1 MAITDIINE
10 IDAYLARLREA
21 RNLLSTPATQARRQ
35 RAPRVV
41 TTVNVRKRVPSAPG
55 TRRVSRKKS
64 RPNGAVPK
72 EKIADKLNES
82 IAKLRGPEVRPAVEP
97 PVVMPTAPTPLRAI
111 EKAPSYLPTKSTRR
125 RTVRQTFTRK
135 PAIAATALSGA
146 TSSKIV
152 VVSAAEAQR
161 ERQRT
166 AHAEAERPRVPA
178 TGLNAR
184 QAFEALFKNGTDAS
198 SKRLV

>member
-21 RNLLSTPATQARRQ
+21 RNLLSASAPQVRHQ
-35 RAPRVV
+35 GAPRVV
-41 TTVNVRKRVPSAPG
+41 TTVEVRKRATSAPD
-55 TRRVSRKKS
+55 TQRVSRKKS

-72 EKIADKLNES
+72 EKIADKRNEP
-82 IAKLRGPEVRPAVEP
+82 IAKLRGPVARPAVEP
-97 PVVMPTAPTPLRAI
+97 PVVTPTDPTPPRAI
-111 EKAPSYLPTKSTRR
+111 EKAPSSSPTKSTRR
-125 RTVRQTFTRK
+125 RTTRQTFTRK

-166 AHAEAERPRVPA
+166 ATVEAERPRVPA

-184 QAFEALFKNGTDAS
+184 QAFEALFKNGTDVPG
-198 SKRLV
+198 KPLV